1 MSANEDRIVM
11 AGRVCVPVWYNLARI
26 PAYIFSKASSPRV
39 PLHHMIW
46 VLIPLAAILVGAFS
60 EWLKFKEK
68 QLQLGDS
75 TSSLEHEF
83 KSISAENER
92 LVERI
97 RNLEAIVTSQSWDA
111 LPKIDPQVA
120 LEDPEVYEPESD
132 EERARKLA
140 SRVRT

>member
-1 MSANEDRIVM
+1 
-11 AGRVCVPVWYNLARI
+11 
-26 PAYIFSKASSPRV
+26 
-39 PLHHMIW
+39 MIW

-60 EWLKFKEK
+60 EWLKFREK

-83 KSISAENER
+83 KTLSEENER

-120 LEDPEVYEPESD
+120 LDDPDVYEPESN

>member
-1 MSANEDRIVM
+1 MGFV
-11 AGRVCVPVWYNLARI
+11 
-26 PAYIFSKASSPRV
+26 
-39 PLHHMIW
+39 W

-75 TSSLEHEF
+75 TSNLEQEF
-83 KSISAENER
+83 KSLTAENER

-111 LPKIDPQVA
+111 LPEVDPRVA
-120 LEDPEVYEPESD
+120 LDDVDAFEPESD